1 MGLFIRKSCILRK
14 DTRAT
19 LPFVIDFFSA
29 LIYNFIVMD
38 KKNSSYVV
46 GRDQLYTDKFKT
58 EILPC
63 LPAFCRD
70 FFVGINMNTTVLTR
84 YNYGMDLRV
93 FFYYLTE
100 SDGPFYGKDPT
111 KIDLDDMNAITSRD
125 IERYLAFLG
134 GYESPISK
142 VYQQDSATSKARKF
156 SSVRALFRY
165 LYNNEM
171 IDQNVTLRVS
181 MPKIRD
187 KAIIRLD
194 DDEVSDV
201 FQCLSEEDSFGDT
214 RQNTYNQNN
223 TKVRDTAIITL
234 LLNTGIRVSEC
245 VGLNV
250 DDLNFKNR
258 SFLVHRK
265 GGKQAILYFN
275 DEVEE
280 ALTAYLIFR
289 EQTLKGKYID
299 PETIDAL
306 FLSTQ
311 LKRISVRAVEI
322 MVKKYATQINCIKK
336 ITPHK
341 LRSTYGTALYRRT
354 KDIYVVAEVL
364 GHNDINTTKKH
375 YAAISEDIVKEAS
388 GKVSFGVN
396 GSPSTPEN
404 NN

>member
-1 MGLFIRKSCILRK
+1 MTNIGLLF
-14 DTRAT
+14 
-19 LPFVIDFFSA
+19 
-29 LIYNFIVMD
+29 YNFYVMD
-38 KKNSSYVV
+38 KKSTSYAVS
-46 GRDQLYTDKFKT
+46 RDQLYTDKMKT
-58 EILPC
+58 DVYPF
-63 LPAFCRD
+63 LPAFCKD

-84 YNYGMDLRV
+84 YNYGLDLRV

-100 SDGPFYGKDPT
+100 SDGPFYGKEPQD
-111 KIDLDDMNAITSRD
+111 ITLTDINKLNNRD

-134 GYESPISK
+134 GYISPIGK
-142 VYQQDSATSKARKF
+142 TYQQDSPASKARKF

-165 LYNNEM
+165 LYNNEL

-194 DDEVSDV
+194 DNEISDV
-201 FQCLSEEDSFGDT
+201 FQCLSEENSFGDT

-250 DDLNFKNR
+250 DDVNFKNR
-258 SFLVHRK
+258 SFLVQRK
-265 GGKQAILYFN
+265 GGKQSILYFN
-275 DEVEE
+275 EEVER
-280 ALTAYLIFR
+280 ALIDYLAFR
-289 EQTLKGKYID
+289 EESLKSKRID
-299 PETIDAL
+299 PETVDAL

-311 LKRISVRAVEI
+311 MNRISVRAVEI
-322 MVKKYATQINCIKK
+322 MVKKYATQINCLKK

-388 GKVSFGVN
+388 GKVSFGP
-396 GSPSTPEN
+396 GAGAYSTSDDN
-404 NN
+404 N

>member
-1 MGLFIRKSCILRK
+1 
-14 DTRAT
+14 
-19 LPFVIDFFSA
+19 
-29 LIYNFIVMD
+29 MD
-38 KKNSSYVV
+38 KKSSSYTVS
-46 GRDQLYTDKFKT
+46 RDQLYTDKLKT
-58 EILPC
+58 DVYPYLP
-63 LPAFCRD
+63 PFCKD

-84 YNYGMDLRV
+84 YNYGLDLRV
-93 FFYYLTE
+93 FFYYLTGT
-100 SDGPFYGKDPT
+100 DGPFYGKEPQDVALA
-111 KIDLDDMNAITSRD
+111 DVNRLTSRD

-134 GYESPISK
+134 GYISPIGKS
-142 VYQQDSATSKARKF
+142 YQQDSSASKARKF

-194 DDEVSDV
+194 DSEISDV

-223 TKVRDTAIITL
+223 TKARDTAIITL

-250 DDLNFKNR
+250 DDINFKNR
-258 SFLVHRK
+258 SFLVQRK

-275 DEVEE
+275 EEVEQS
-280 ALTAYLIFR
+280 LTDYLSFR
-289 EQTLKGKYID
+289 EESLRSKQIE
-299 PETIDAL
+299 PETVDAL

-311 LKRISVRAVEI
+311 MKRISVRAVEI
-322 MVKKYATQINCIKK
+322 MVKKYATQINCLKK

-341 LRSTYGTALYRRT
+341 LRTTYGTALYRRT

-388 GKVSFGVN
+388 GKVKFGPGIDN
-396 GSPSTPEN
+396 ATTSDDN
-404 NN
+404 N

>member
-1 MGLFIRKSCILRK
+1 
-14 DTRAT
+14 
-19 LPFVIDFFSA
+19 
-29 LIYNFIVMD
+29 MD
-38 KKNSSYVV
+38 KKTTSYTVS
-46 GRDQLYTDKFKT
+46 RDQLYTDKMKSDVYPF
-58 EILPC
+58 LP
-63 LPAFCRD
+63 LFCKD

-84 YNYGMDLRV
+84 YNYGLDLRV

-100 SDGPFYGKDPT
+100 CDAPFFGKKPQE
-111 KIDLDDMNAITSRD
+111 ITLEDINKLNNRD
-125 IERYLAFLG
+125 IERYLAFLS
-134 GYESPISK
+134 GYISPIGKS
-142 VYQQDSATSKARKF
+142 YQQDSSASKARKF

-165 LYNNEM
+165 LYNNEL

-194 DDEVSDV
+194 DDEISDV
-201 FQCLSEEDSFGDT
+201 FQCLSEDNSFGNT
-214 RQNTYNQNN
+214 RQNAYNQNN
-223 TKVRDTAIITL
+223 TKVRDKAIITL

-250 DDLNFKNR
+250 DDVNLKNR

-265 GGKQAILYFN
+265 GGKQSILYFN
-275 DEVEE
+275 EEVEC
-280 ALTAYLIFR
+280 ALMEYLVFR
-289 EQTLKGKYID
+289 EESIKSKRIE
-299 PETIDAL
+299 PESIDAL

-311 LKRISVRAVEI
+311 MNRISVRAVEI
-322 MVKKYATQINCIKK
+322 MVKKYATQINCLKK

-388 GKVSFGVN
+388 GKVSFGSGI
-396 GSPSTPEN
+396 GSNSTFDDN
-404 NN
+404 N